1 MKTHI
6 CPYWFSFS
14 LNNRFRRLIH
24 DPEIILKYL
33 IFPGNIV
40 VDIGCGPGYFSI
52 PMALMVGENG
62 KVYAV
67 DVQEKM
73 LRKLIENAKKYHL
86 KNRIEPLVCDPDDL
100 KLKIKADFILAFWMV
115 HEVEDIPGLFR
126 QIREA
131 LKPGGCFLL
140 SEPKPHVNTKK
151 YQEILK
157 SAESA
162 GLVKTEEEII
172 PLSRSM
178 LFTL

>member
-1 MKTHI
+1 MKTNI

-33 IFPGNIV
+33 IYPGNIV

-52 PMALMVGENG
+52 PMAIMVGEKG
-62 KVYAV
+62 IVYAV

-73 LRKLIENAKKYHL
+73 LRKLAENAKRYYL
-86 KNRIEPLVCDPDDL
+86 KNRIEPLLCDPDDL
-100 KLKIKADFILAFWMV
+100 KLNVKADFILAFWMV
-115 HEVEDIPGLFR
+115 HEVKDIPGLFR
-126 QIREA
+126 QIRET
-131 LKPGGCFLL
+131 LKPGGHFLL
-140 SEPKPHVNTKK
+140 SEPKAHVNKKK
-151 YQEILK
+151 YQEILLF
-157 SAESA
+157 AASA
-162 GLVKTEEEII
+162 GLLQAEEIMI